1 MGERLPTAQEFTPY
15 YFAAASM
22 GVLREADDPINGHG
36 WCIEEEDSWGTPLNI
51 YLAELFTDLPVCDN
65 MTSERR
71 QKIKEMVD
79 EVLSNPELPIAKR
92 NEYIDNLKMLMRD
105 VVSKECS
112 SPTSPKYQQFGNEA
126 KKALEMIDKK

>member
-1 MGERLPTAQEFTPY
+1 
-15 YFAAASM
+15 
-22 GVLREADDPINGHG
+22 
-36 WCIEEEDSWGTPLNI
+36 
-51 YLAELFTDLPVCDN
+51 

-79 EVLSNPELPIAKR
+79 GVLSNPELPMAKR
-92 NEYIDNLKMLMRD
+92 NEYIENVKMLMRD

-126 KKALEMIDKK
+126 KKALEMINKK